1 VLVAADPEW
10 ISSGALSRVSVDGV
24 RALSEAGADNLR
36 LLDFNIFP
44 LMSCAQVVEG
54 TWNFTLMDQVVV
66 PFLTAASA
74 NNATRTIVDIETSP
88 QWMWTDAG
96 ACVLLGGSASDPS
109 CASTHGQPSN
119 ATCADATG
127 TALPPGPRTRCPHW
141 GDTRVP
147 RDRSWREL
155 ASYFARVAMWY
166 TRGGFWDEQGRWH
179 GGGHLF
185 DETKMLWEVWNEISH
200 SREHGMTLA
209 DYIAMY
215 DAHVAALT
223 TQLDQG
229 RPPAAVAPG
238 GAWRGQIGGPS
249 KSGMNDKT
257 VNEFLGALLNAS
269 QHTPSSTRVDAV
281 TFHQVLVRTM
291 SLLQH
296 RFVLVLMTVT
306 MVTGATLRLVP
317 TVRHVRRADAGR
329 ARADLPENDAGAG
342 AAAAVAEM
350 ARPGAPRHPRC
361 ALCSCTAHG
370 IELIELIVTPCCPLP
385 S

>member
-1 VLVAADPEW
+1 MVCVLVILATMAAAPGPSAPATAIAVDWDTCPTTRSTAASVLVAADPEW

-296 RFVLVLMTVT
+296 RFVLVLM
-306 MVTGATLRLVP
+306 MVA
-317 TVRHVRRADAGR
+317 
-329 ARADLPENDAGAG
+329 
-342 AAAAVAEM
+342 
-350 ARPGAPRHPRC
+350 C
-361 ALCSCTAHG
+361 
-370 IELIELIVTPCCPLP
+370 
-385 S
+385 